1 MWLRLNGPW
10 VRIWLQELGGAYGGP
25 SGIFIWICLVF
36 FFLIL
41 GDVAFPRCRN
51 SLSQHPSS
59 PAKTLLLYHLPLI
72 KHRDPGCPPHV
83 LFSSSFLHSQKL
95 APSSTAWDGHCHQD
109 FSSFYCVHSDQKG
122 CCPPHM
128 VRRIR
133 NPRTQ
138 GVFPS
143 AFGSG
148 VICRSER
155 NLVLVP
161 LLSMFSIWNP
171 LKKHLNI

>member
-83 LFSSSFLHSQKL
+83 LFSSSFLHSQEL
-95 APSSTAWDGHCHQD
+95 ALSSPAWDGQCHWNF
-109 FSSFYCVHSDQKG
+109 FSFSLCTSQSKRVLPSSPCPGQEDPESKNSECVSLCLSIRCHLKIWKESCSCTCLKY
-122 CCPPHM
+122 
-128 VRRIR
+128 VRH
-133 NPRTQ
+133 
-138 GVFPS
+138 
-143 AFGSG
+143 
-148 VICRSER
+148 
-155 NLVLVP
+155 
-161 LLSMFSIWNP
+161 
-171 LKKHLNI
+171 LKFFKQTS

>member
-1 MWLRLNGPW
+1 MLYFPDAGP
-10 VRIWLQELGGAYGGP
+10 P
-25 SGIFIWICLVF
+25 SQVL
-36 FFLIL
+36 L
-41 GDVAFPRCRN
+41 
-51 SLSQHPSS
+51 S
-59 PAKTLLLYHLPLI
+59 PAKMLPLTYLPLTG
-72 KHRDPGCPPHV
+72 HRDPGCPTHV

-161 LLSMFSIWNP
+161 LLSMFSI
-171 LKKHLNI
+171 